1 MVDVDL
7 AQAALNAMH
16 MRDPD
21 GGDAGTHHLDADSVF
36 DPTDRRFGIESSN
49 LLQEYYPRTHQ
60 VDPPRKPTIDLFD
73 LPFGLPSPVS
83 STTPRSVAPRARA
96 KSAHPSTRPQ
106 SQQVREMAVH
116 LLVPFENNLDASLT
130 TTSFTTPSSSALPPR
145 KASDL
150 APPDVKSKKP
160 AILEPAITPTPR
172 PPQRNQLRP
181 STGGTKRRPIK
192 LNSDLVWSS
201 SKCINTLEH
210 RRPKVAP
217 PLPAKQPGTARGFKQ
232 SLLVHLVPHVNSD
245 MVLTVGQASTKVK
258 EDALPIRTHLV
269 PPAKITLETSSA
281 ITPQLARHPQ
291 LRPASADATRV
302 TSTTKIL
309 TKHRREL
316 HQRILTHRSVVERPQ
331 DVSSKNQLLKMYCV
345 LDEYHDGK
353 FVKRLK
359 QKPEIPMQ
367 KKPAHRNKSSRLNK
381 ETSTAAPHIY
391 LSNQESAK

>member
-73 LPFGLPSPVS
+73 LPFGLPSPV
-83 STTPRSVAPRARA
+83 
-96 KSAHPSTRPQ
+96 
-106 SQQVREMAVH
+106 REMAVH

-130 TTSFTTPSSSALPPR
+130 TTSFTTPSSSAPPPR

-160 AILEPAITPTPR
+160 AILEPANTPTPR